1 MVTDQS
7 VPDPVDDSGDQMG
20 PFYELESS
28 SPALAL
34 QPGGSATHTQTI
46 IHLYGEEADLQQVLS
61 AVAPGVEL
69 SKVRAALQEKRFVVP
84 PSGGL
89 D

>member
-1 MVTDQS
+1 NKSLLQRHLHL
-7 VPDPVDDSGDQMG
+7 G

-34 QPGGSATHTQTI
+34 QPGASGTHIQTI
-46 IHLYGEEADLQQVLS
+46 VHLYGDEAELQQVLS

-69 SKVRAALQEKRFVVP
+69 AKVKMALK
-84 PSGGL
+84 
-89 D
+89 